1 VRRSASLVAAAVAA
15 LTVSPFVP
23 AGVASAAPTCSR
35 TTNVFIPDLG
45 GSTKMPSTGSTAA
58 STSCTMGRGAQ
69 SSAVTW
75 LQQSLNVCY
84 QFELTQKKL
93 YPLATD
99 SMFGAKTESGLR
111 AAQSAAGTS
120 ADGVYGP
127 HTRDA
132 ILWWGGTTTHNCG
145 NYDGPG

>member
-1 VRRSASLVAAAVAA
+1 VKRSASLVAATVLA
-15 LTVSPFVP
+15 LIATPFLL

-45 GSTKMPSTGSTAA
+45 GSTKMPSTGSTEA
-58 STSCTMGRGAQ
+58 STSCNMGRGAQ
-69 SSAVTW
+69 SPAVKW

-84 QFELTQKKL
+84 EFELTQKGL
-93 YPLATD
+93 YPLSAD
-99 SMFGAKTESGLR
+99 GIFGAKTESGLR
-111 AAQSAAGTS
+111 TAQSTEGTS

-132 ILWWGGTTTHNCG
+132 IRWWGGTTTFNCG
-145 NYDGPG
+145 NYNGPG